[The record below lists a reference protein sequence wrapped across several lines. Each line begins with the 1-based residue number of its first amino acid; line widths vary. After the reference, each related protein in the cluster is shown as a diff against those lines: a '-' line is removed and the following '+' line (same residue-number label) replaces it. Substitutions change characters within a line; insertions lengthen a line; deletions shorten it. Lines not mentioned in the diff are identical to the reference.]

1 MFAVGHMV
9 IAYLLSKGSSKAL
22 HIKVNVPLLL
32 VLSIIPDID
41 IIFDYFTGAQI
52 HRGPTH
58 SIVVAAVIFTP
69 LFIHYGKQAIP
80 YFLALISHFAIADF
94 FIGGQLQLFWPL
106 TTQQFGICELGFYY
120 ISIWNPINIL
130 TEIMLFAVAMAIL
143 YKTGDW
149 RAFFKADKLNLVLF
163 VPLVCVLLPST
174 IGYPFD
180 SSLLFHSPL
189 LAFAH
194 FVFLALFTIAVYK
207 TLTLMH
213 HEWFC
218 SKATN
223 TPVR

>member
-1 MFAVGHMV
+1 MA
-9 IAYLLSKGSSKAL
+9 IAYILGKGTSKAL
-22 HIKVNVPLLL
+22 HTKVNVPLLL
-32 VLSIIPDID
+32 VLSIIPDMD
-41 IIFDYFTGAQI
+41 IIFDYFTGAQT

-58 SIVVAAVIFTP
+58 SLVVAVVIFTP

-80 YFLALISHFAIADF
+80 YLLALISHFMIADF

-106 TTQQFGICELGFYY
+106 TTQQFGFYELGFCY
-120 ISIWNPINIL
+120 INIWSSINIL
-130 TEIMLFAVAMAIL
+130 TEIMLFAVVMALL
-143 YKTGDW
+143 YKTGDLQ
-149 RAFFKADKLNLVLF
+149 AFFKADKLNLVLF

-180 SSLLFHSPL
+180 GSLLFRSPL

-194 FVFLALFTIAVYK
+194 FVFLALFTIVVCK
-207 TLTLMH
+207 TLILVY

-223 TPVR
+223 TAVQ

>member
-1 MFAVGHMV
+1 MA
-9 IAYLLSKGSSKAL
+9 IAYLLGKGSSMAL
-22 HIKVNVPLLL
+22 HTKVNIPLLL
-32 VLSIIPDID
+32 VLSIIPDVD
-41 IIFDYFTGAQI
+41 IIFDYLTGAQI

-58 SIVVAAVIFTP
+58 SIVVAALIFTP

-80 YFLALISHFAIADF
+80 YFLALISHFVIADF

-106 TTQQFGICELGFYY
+106 TTQQFGAYELGFYY

-130 TEIMLFAVAMAIL
+130 TEIMLFATAMAIL

-163 VPLVCVLLPST
+163 LPIVCVLLPST

-180 SSLLFHSPL
+180 GSLLFRSPL

-194 FVFLALFTIAVYK
+194 LVFLALFTIAVYK
-207 TLTLMH
+207 TLISIYH
-213 HEWFC
+213 QWFC
-218 SKATN
+218 SEAADSS
-223 TPVR
+223 VG